1 MAKQWAIHPSR
12 EEVAFLL
19 EAGVT
24 FRDGRNFAA
33 ARDIFGGV
41 RALLP
46 SNEVPE
52 VLLGTVDFQEGKFS
66 DARSHYQKAL
76 ETNPRS
82 ALAHAH
88 LGEAWLF
95 DKDKEKAN
103 THFKTALSLDPTGES
118 GKMAR
123 RLMEMS
129 EQVQFV

>member
-1 MAKQWAIHPSR
+1 MTKRWAIHPSR
-12 EEVAFLL
+12 EELSFLL
-19 EAGVT
+19 EAGVIY
-24 FRDGRNFAA
+24 RDGRNFAA

-41 RALLP
+41 RALVPSHELP
-46 SNEVPE
+46 EI
-52 VLLGTVDFQEGKFS
+52 LLGTVDFQEGNFS
-66 DARSHYQKAL
+66 TARGHYEKAL

-103 THFKTALSLDPTGES
+103 AHFKTALSLDPTGES

-129 EQVQFV
+129 DSVTFV